1 MVHFSQAFR
10 KMIKR
15 ESGENPEQSRCCLFH
30 KSVMN
35 TTSCHWEASKPIGKA
50 FIHGNESEDLPCNM
64 FNSFRGRAMNPLIC
78 TQKVV
83 YRKGYSYILVLFEA
97 IWWKSNYQIEILM
110 GKTMFQRFL
119 CVVGMCSL
127 LLPVEAQSS
136 KNLRGINKA
145 TNNRNIVFRL

>member
-15 ESGENPEQSRCCLFH
+15 ESGENPEQSRCCMFH

-64 FNSFRGRAMNPLIC
+64 FNSFRGRA
-78 TQKVV
+78 
-83 YRKGYSYILVLFEA
+83 KGYSYILVLFEA